1 MAWEAA
7 AVGRH
12 ESTATDTAC
21 SHVDGAPGAS
31 RTPGAGRPH
40 PWCASH
46 EMLDGDSPAALAW
59 ALLTAPCCR
68 LAKVNDIV
76 LH

>member
-1 MAWEAA
+1 
-7 AVGRH
+7 
-12 ESTATDTAC
+12 
-21 SHVDGAPGAS
+21 
-31 RTPGAGRPH
+31 
-40 PWCASH
+40 
-46 EMLDGDSPAALAW
+46 MLDGDSPAALAW